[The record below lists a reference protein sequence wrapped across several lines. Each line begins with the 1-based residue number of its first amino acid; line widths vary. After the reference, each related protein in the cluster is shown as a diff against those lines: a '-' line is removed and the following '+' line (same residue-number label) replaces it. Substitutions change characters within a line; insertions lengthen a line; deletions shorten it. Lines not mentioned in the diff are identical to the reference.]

1 MTRHPAILAMELA
14 GLARMDPGRVRA
26 AIGFGNRHWLRQ
38 LGLLADKPLT
48 TVAETF
54 DVLRTLLDGGT
65 IGASTGAHHFDAVK
79 LRLHEDEEVR
89 EAYLRLM
96 ATIGPL

>member
-1 MTRHPAILAMELA
+1 MSASDADR
-14 GLARMDPGRVRA
+14 GRA
-26 AIGFGNRHWLRQ
+26 AELYAQARRLHEEKDYYAAR
-38 LGLLADKPLT
+38 DRY
-48 TVAETF
+48 EE
-54 DVLRTLLDGGT
+54 
-65 IGASTGAHHFDAVK
+65 S